1 MQVLYPRCAG
11 LDVHKKTVVA
21 CVLLTAPDGT
31 AQQHTQTFLTMTADL
46 LALADWLGAYGVTF
60 VALESSGVSWH
71 PVFNLLEEHHTI
83 ILVNPQRVL
92 CRPRAQDRCEG

>member
-1 MQVLYPRCAG
+1 
-11 LDVHKKTVVA
+11 
-21 CVLLTAPDGT
+21 
-31 AQQHTQTFLTMTADL
+31 MTADL